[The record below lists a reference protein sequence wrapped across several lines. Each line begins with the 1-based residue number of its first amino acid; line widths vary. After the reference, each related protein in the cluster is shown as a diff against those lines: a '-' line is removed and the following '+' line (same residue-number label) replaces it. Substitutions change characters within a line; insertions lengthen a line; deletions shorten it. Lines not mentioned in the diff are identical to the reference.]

1 MKRNVSLLALALT
14 LILSS
19 AAFAGGGG
27 ENCPHEAKAKAHSAK
42 KAELAAKGW
51 LGFKT
56 EKDDS
61 GAYKIV
67 SVAAGSPA
75 EQAGFRAG
83 DVLVAMNGIALT
95 EANKPA
101 LKQAKSG
108 LGVGKTIAYT
118 VRRDGAESTLTATL
132 APVPDEV
139 LAEWVKEEE
148 AKKTQIAQNEG

>member
-14 LILSS
+14 LVL
-19 AAFAGGGG
+19 APLAFAGG
-27 ENCPHEAKAKAHSAK
+27 ENCPHEAKAEAHSAK

-56 EKDDS
+56 EKDTS

-67 SVAAGSPA
+67 SVAPGSPA
-75 EQAGFRAG
+75 AQAGFRAG

-101 LKQAKSG
+101 LKQAKAG
-108 LGVGKTIAYT
+108 LGVGKQIAYT

-139 LAEWVKEEE
+139 LAEWAKEEE